1 MVKYGVLY
9 EQGFRAK
16 KNVENRT
23 LKTWPLRKI
32 VYVILYYTRRFF
44 MLFYDSFCQHLSL
57 FLLFLYILLLQIRF
71 L

>member
-16 KNVENRT
+16 KNVEERT

-32 VYVILYYTRRFF
+32 VFVILYYTRRFF
-44 MLFYDSFCQHLSL
+44 YVILRFILSA
-57 FLLFLYILLLQIRF
+57 FILI
-71 L
+71 

>member
-32 VYVILYYTRRFF
+32 VFVILYYTRRF
-44 MLFYDSFCQHLSL
+44 LTYSTIHSVSIYLNL
-57 FLLFLYILLLQIRF
+57 KKIII
-71 L
+71 

>member
-32 VYVILYYTRRFF
+32 VFVILYYTRRFF
-44 MLFYDSFCQHLSL
+44 LCYSTIHSVSIYLNL
-57 FLLFLYILLLQIRF
+57 KKIII
-71 L
+71 

>member
-32 VYVILYYTRRFF
+32 VFVILYYTRRFF
-44 MLFYDSFCQHLSL
+44 YVILRFILSA
-57 FLLFLYILLLQIRF
+57 FILI
-71 L
+71 